1 MLDKLDIY
9 VKVMAGTLSLGGV
22 LIGGILFIDSR
33 YAHAEEVQRSITK
46 QGVFVQSSY
55 VEVRQ
60 EMVNDRIRQ
69 LEALRLQGKAT
80 AFDLEELKDKKLI
93 ADVLKRKQEMLQ
105 QEMMK

>member
-1 MLDKLDIY
+1 MLDKWDKI
-9 VKVMAGTLSLGGV
+9 VKIGVGLLTLVGACGAAVVFL
-22 LIGGILFIDSR
+22 DSR

-69 LEALRLQGKAT
+69 LEALRMQGKAT
-80 AFDLEELKDKKLI
+80 VFDIEELQDKKTI
-93 ADVLKRKQEMLQ
+93 ADALRKKQEMLQ

>member
-1 MLDKLDIY
+1 MLDKWDKI
-9 VKVMAGTLSLGGV
+9 VKIGVGVFSLVGC
-22 LIGGILFIDSR
+22 IGGAMVFLDSR

-80 AFDLEELKDKKLI
+80 MYDIEELQDKKII
-93 ADVLKRKQEMLQ
+93 ADALRKKQEMLQ